1 MVVAG
6 AGDTGDSGDSG
17 PRLSRPGSGER
28 RELTRHS
35 GLVGGGSDTNNFGE
49 EETSSG
55 REMAPNRTSST
66 KWPKL
71 SLRVRVNISLS
82 EVQSRL
88 KPKSFGPSF

>member
-1 MVVAG
+1 ML
-6 AGDTGDSGDSG
+6 GDGETGDSGESG
-17 PRLSRPGSGER
+17 PRLSRPGSGDS

-49 EETSSG
+49 EEISSG

-71 SLRVRVNISLS
+71 LLRVLVKSSLS

-88 KPKSFGPSF
+88 NVRSFGPSF